1 MAAVVALTLSAV
13 SIAGC
18 GAQAAK
24 AGDGVPGVL
33 AVWGNSGR
41 VDGDFVKPRVID
53 VVRDNLLCVIDRS
66 GRAQLLDFR
75 GAFVSKFLF
84 TDTQRGYPTGMT
96 VTSDGNL
103 LVAETHNYRVAEYTP
118 EGKELMAFGS
128 MGTGDGQFVYVS
140 DIAVSSSGRI
150 YVSDFGT
157 VDRVQEFDK
166 EGHFVRRLAET
177 GTAPGQL
184 QQPRGLAVAPDDS
197 LFVTDACNDRVQ
209 RFSSDGKFLAV
220 YGGPGSGEG
229 QFRYPYG
236 IAISRDGIVYVAEYG
251 NCRVQ
256 RMTVDGSFMGTWGSR
271 GHEVGQ
277 LAEPWGVALDGKGK
291 LFVLDTGNS
300 RVVVLDLAAMKWST
314 QIRKG

>member
-1 MAAVVALTLSAV
+1 MVALALSA
-13 SIAGC
+13 IGLAGC
-18 GAQAAK
+18 GASAVKTSDA
-24 AGDGVPGVL
+24 VPGVL
-33 AVWGNSGR
+33 TVWGNSGR

-66 GRAQLLDFR
+66 GRAQLLDFQGR
-75 GAFVSKFLF
+75 FAGKFLF
-84 TDTQRGYPTGMT
+84 SDAQRGYPTGMT

-103 LVAETHNYRVAEYTP
+103 LIAETHNYRVAEYSP
-118 EGKELMAFGS
+118 EGREIRAFGS

-140 DIAVSSSGRI
+140 NVAISPAGRI

-157 VDRVQEFDK
+157 VDRIQEFDK
-166 EGHFVRRLAET
+166 DGRFVRRLAET
-177 GTAPGQL
+177 GTAPGKL
-184 QQPRGLAVAPDDS
+184 QQPRGLAVAPDGS

-209 RFSSDGKFLAV
+209 RFSSDGTFLAV

-236 IAISRDGIVYVAEYG
+236 IAISKDGIVYVAEYG

-256 RMTVDGSFMGTWGSR
+256 RMTVDGAFMGTWGSR
-271 GHEVGQ
+271 GREVGQ

-300 RVVVLDLAAMKWST
+300 RVVVLDLASMKWST